1 MRAMLDNVIGIED
14 SSVVVGSWARDSIE
28 RSVSGLDGVL
38 SIDLGIRGREIIQKG
53 FLRAVSSAGLSDR
66 IALIQGLMDGK
77 SHRLSLDDGR
87 EFSDLRMDAFEA
99 ESREFSGGGIS
110 CGCTIK
116 YTQLKSS

>member
-1 MRAMLDNVIGIED
+1 MRAMLDNVIAIEE
-14 SSVVVGSWARDSIE
+14 SSVVVGSLVRDSIE

-53 FLRAVSSAGLSDR
+53 FLRAVSSAGLSNR
-66 IALIQGLMDGK
+66 IALIQVLMDGK
-77 SHRLSLDDGR
+77 SHTLSLDDGR

-99 ESREFSGGGIS
+99 ERCEFAGGGIS
-110 CGCTIK
+110 CECTIK